1 MDLLLR
7 VVNEEDFPL
16 GERMQVGFHS
26 AAQEHITFGRN
37 EPALGHFHKTLDD
50 ALVATG

>member
-7 VVNEEDFPL
+7 VVDEEDFPL

-26 AAQEHITFGRN
+26 AAQEYITFGRN